1 MFYYFITRESR
12 FPLRDFDSGKRT
24 EKTGHGMNKD
34 TLGHYSIHST
44 EGAAE
49 SGKSY
54 TIGDLARE
62 FGVTLRTLRFYEDRG
77 LLSPRRDGTSRIYDA
92 RDRDRLSVI
101 LKGKQLGFTLT
112 EIRAML
118 AEDRMGEGASAKL
131 QLSIDQIEDQISHLE
146 QQKAEIEEALAE
158 LHARRAGMAAAA

>member
-1 MFYYFITRESR
+1 MTNAMHES
-12 FPLRDFDSGKRT
+12 F
-24 EKTGHGMNKD
+24 
-34 TLGHYSIHST
+34 
-44 EGAAE
+44 GAAKE
-49 SGKSY
+49 AVLPADSDRSF

-77 LLSPRRDGTSRIYDA
+77 LLSPRRDGTARIYDL

-118 AEDRMGEGASAKL
+118 AEDRMANGVARTSTFRSTRSKTRSATWSSSGSK
-131 QLSIDQIEDQISHLE
+131 ST
-146 QQKAEIEEALAE
+146 KPWWN
-158 LHARRAGMAAAA
+158 